1 MNNSDCTDWV
11 EVIRGRRW
19 RVQWTSLYHT
29 DGLPMFPL
37 LMYFKVKFA
46 EVNHCSNWY
55 NVGCFFQLNVDFVST
70 LTCTYVKVRCLRPD
84 SIKQHA
90 HVCGRQVHPAG
101 FWVFSFLSASRRRL
115 KTQET
120 IIVQIC
126 FTHFYGQLVGSRAG
140 MMCLWQCHFVQ
151 LQKKNSICFRKTGS
165 WLEFITSFS
174 ELVIKANR
182 TWHIAGKM
190 QDTGSFCAQRRKGKE
205 REKTWVNINASVK
218 TKSPGLPY
226 LLLPI
231 FAY

>member
-1 MNNSDCTDWV
+1 MYVEGRCTL
-11 EVIRGRRW
+11 RGFESFHFHRP
-19 RVQWTSLYHT
+19 RV
-29 DGLPMFPL
+29 
-37 LMYFKVKFA
+37 V
-46 EVNHCSNWY
+46 V
-55 NVGCFFQLNVDFVST
+55 
-70 LTCTYVKVRCLRPD
+70 
-84 SIKQHA
+84 
-90 HVCGRQVHPAG
+90 
-101 FWVFSFLSASRRRL
+101 SRR
-115 KTQET
+115 KQT